1 MDEEGLP
8 DEEVRSAFSS
18 VPLLPSVI
26 SLTRCLCL
34 QKVMRRS
41 QHARKETEFLRLKRT
56 RLGLDDF
63 ESLKVIGRGAFGEVS
78 VSSSQQSSVL
88 TAATLWIRAESSQF
102 RNVC

>member
-8 DEEVRSAFSS
+8 DEEVQSAFCS
-18 VPLLPSVI
+18 VSLLFSVI
-26 SLTRCLCL
+26 SDSLSAL

-63 ESLKVIGRGAFGEVS
+63 ESLKVIGRGAFGEVR
-78 VSSSQQSSVL
+78 VSNGQ
-88 TAATLWIRAESSQF
+88 
-102 RNVC
+102 